1 MCNAVAKRRKR
12 IDGEQLEKVEEYKY
26 LGRLITPGKKYRREL
41 HQLGRDLDSTERSLE
56 IRECPCPM
64 CLKKE
69 DHEHCHITSNALW
82 SRNVVTYLPSD
93 IETGCNQRS
102 MERSMLGDTKKD

>member
-1 MCNAVAKRRKR
+1 MKMNRRKTKIMCNAVAKRRKR

-64 CLKKE
+64 CLKKKIMNTVILPAMLYGAE
-69 DHEHCHITSNALW
+69 TW
-82 SRNVVTYLPSD
+82 SLVYHQ
-93 IETGCNQRS
+93 I
-102 MERSMLGDTKKD
+102 